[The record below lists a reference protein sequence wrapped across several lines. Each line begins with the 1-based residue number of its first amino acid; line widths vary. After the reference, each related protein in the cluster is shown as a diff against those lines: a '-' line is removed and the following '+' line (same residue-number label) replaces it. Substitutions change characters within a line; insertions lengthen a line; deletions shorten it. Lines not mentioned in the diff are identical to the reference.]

1 MSENYWAEMYGRRT
15 PDFIDGVIAGV
26 ETFAVWKDGTQVVG
40 IMERPL
46 SEEIK
51 DIKKGLGRE

>member
-26 ETFAVWKDGTQVVG
+26 EAFAVWKDGRQVVG
-40 IMERPL
+40 TMEKSL

-51 DIKKGLGRE
+51 DIKKGLGGE